1 MTPRMIDFGHSL
13 VFHRRGNMQS
23 QTPRLRLTSPQVY
36 IFMGWFIFQEQND
49 IHSEQTSLSNNEI
62 RFSNK
67 LNAAAEKMKKATKG
81 CYIYITQKEAKI
93 AHIWFNNLPKVFVDK
108 KDRKM
113 YDSLHVFVHE
123 NK

>member
-1 MTPRMIDFGHSL
+1 
-13 VFHRRGNMQS
+13 MQS

-36 IFMGWFIFQEQND
+36 IFMGWFIFQEQNN
-49 IHSEQTSLSNNEI
+49 IHSEQTSLSSNEI
-62 RFSNK
+62 KFSNK
-67 LNAAAEKMKKATKG
+67 LNAAAEKMKVATKG

-93 AHIWFNNLPKVFVDK
+93 AHAWFENLPKVFVDK

-123 NK
+123 DK